1 MSQNL
6 IVILGVFAGLIVLL
20 LAVGKV
26 PLRYNLRNLMVRWK
40 TTLVTALAFTAV
52 VALLVVMLAFVTG
65 MYKLT
70 EQTGNPANVLILSDG
85 ATDEIMSSI
94 PSDDTVDTLGED
106 IKKNL
111 ATDAGGR
118 YLVSREVFV
127 VANQPLEGSPGGRQR
142 RYVQMRGIEDAD
154 LARQVHDIQLYPGG
168 RWFENSGFRSRPRP
182 DGKPGRETLYEVVVG
197 EAIARE
203 FAADKGKEVLEP
215 GDVLTIGPVNWVV
228 IGIMKTAGST
238 FGSELWA
245 LAPRVQEL
253 FNKNTYTSIT
263 GRTRDPALAQV
274 AAELLKKNKSLAVTA
289 QPEKEYYAKLT
300 ETNKQF
306 LFAAIFVGAVMALG
320 GLLGV
325 MNTMFAAISQRTK
338 DIGVLRIL
346 GYTRRQVLVSFLL
359 ESLVIGLLGG
369 LLGCALGFLV
379 DGRSAASTL
388 SSGMGGG
395 KSVVLQMVV
404 DADTV
409 GLGLVFTLFMATLG
423 GLVPALS
430 AMRLRPLESM
440 R

>member
-26 PLRYNLRNLMVRWK
+26 PLRYNLRNLLVRWK
-40 TTLVTALAFTAV
+40 TTVVTALAFTAV

-85 ATDEIMSSI
+85 ATDEVMSSI
-94 PSDDTVDTLGED
+94 PSDDTVETLGDD

-111 ATDAGGR
+111 ATTASGR

-127 VANQPLEGSPGGRQR
+127 IANQRGRR
-142 RYVQMRGIEDAD
+142 FVQLRGIEDAD
-154 LARQVHDIQLYPGG
+154 LARQVHDIRLYPGG
-168 RWFENSGFRSRPRP
+168 RWFENNGFQSRPRP
-182 DGKPGRETLYEVVVG
+182 DGKPGRETLYELVVG
-197 EAIARE
+197 EGIARE
-203 FAADKGKEVLEP
+203 FAAELGKDRLEP
-215 GDVLTIGPVNWVV
+215 GDVLSIGPVTWVV

-238 FGSELWA
+238 FGSEVWA

-253 FNKNTYTSIT
+253 FNKQTYTSIT
-263 GRTRDPALAQV
+263 GRARSPALAQV
-274 AAELLKKNKSLAVTA
+274 ASELLKKNKSLAVTA
-289 QPEKEYYAKLT
+289 QPEVEYYAKLT

-306 LFAAIFVGAVMALG
+306 LVAAIFVGAVMAFG

-346 GYTRRQVLVSFLL
+346 GYTRGQVLVSFLL

-369 LLGCALGFLV
+369 LVGCALGFLV
-379 DGRSAASTL
+379 DGRNAASTL
-388 SSGMGGG
+388 SSGMGAS
-395 KSVVLQMVV
+395 KSVVLEMVV
-404 DADTV
+404 DANTL

-430 AMRLRPLESM
+430 AMRLKPLESL